1 MMLVQARIA
10 ATSETWEKKAQ
21 RVAAVVS
28 EAAPIH
34 DADDS
39 FVAEG
44 YAALKDERMFSA
56 LVPEEFGGGGASI
69 AEMCEAIRVIAK
81 SCGSTA
87 LAFSMHCHQVAIPA
101 WRLKHQKAPSEA
113 LLKRIAA
120 EELVLV
126 SSGGNDWLQSGG
138 EAVKVD
144 GGFRVTARKPFA
156 SGSVMGDL
164 LMTSAIYDDPRE
176 GPVVLHFGVPLTSEA
191 VTLEPTWQVMGMRGT
206 GSNDIVIT
214 NFFLPDGAVGGRR
227 PFGEWHMLFHIIS
240 KVAFAFVYSAY
251 IGIAEQAAAEALAS
265 ARKRRPNTGTALL
278 AGELENELLAAR
290 LAHQRMVQLAE
301 NAEPGPETTSEA
313 MAARTLAGSHSINA
327 VTKALELAGGGAF
340 YRRNPIERA
349 FRDIQAARF
358 HPLQEKPQLEFSG
371 RVALGWDIND

>member
-1 MMLVQARIA
+1 MLVQAKRA
-10 ATSETWEKKAQ
+10 ANSETWLEKAE
-21 RVAAVVS
+21 RVAAIAG
-28 EAAPIH
+28 AAASVH
-34 DADDS
+34 DSDDS

-44 YAALKDERMFSA
+44 YAALKEERMFSA
-56 LVPEEFGGGGASI
+56 LVPQEFGGGGATI
-69 AEMCEAIRVIAK
+69 TEMSDAVRVIAK
-81 SCGSTA
+81 SCASTA

-101 WRLKHQKAPSEA
+101 WRLKHQKAPAEA

-138 EAVKVD
+138 EAIKVD

-176 GPVVLHFGVPLTSEA
+176 GPLVLHFGVPLQSEA
-191 VTLEPTWQVMGMRGT
+191 VTIEPTWQVMGMRGT
-206 GSNDIVIT
+206 GSNDVVIT
-214 NFFLPDGAVGGRR
+214 DFFLPEGAVGGRR

-240 KVAFAFVYSAY
+240 KIAFAFVYSAY
-251 IGIAEQAAAEALAS
+251 IGVAEQAAADALAI
-265 ARKRRPNTGTALL
+265 ARKRRPNTGVALL

-290 LAHQRMVQLAE
+290 LAQQRMVQLAE
-301 NAEPGPETTSEA
+301 HAEPGPETTSGA
-313 MAARTLAGSHSINA
+313 MAARTLAGNHAISA
-327 VTKALELAGGGAF
+327 VAKALELAGGSAF

-358 HPLQEKPQLEFSG
+358 HPLQEKPQLEFTG
-371 RVALGWDIND
+371 RVVLGWDIND